1 MVETSPSDELAA
13 VLDEPDAEGIAPEG
27 DELADEQPEPDSRTS
42 PDEPSA
48 P

>member
-13 VLDEPDAEGIAPEG
+13 VLDEPDGDGVAPEA
-27 DELADEQPEPDSRTS
+27 DELADEQPEPDSRIS

-48 P
+48 S